1 MSQGFHTH
9 NNLTQL
15 YADIQRE
22 QEQLRRV
29 SLAYEKP
36 HRRPVPTRIAVLVY
50 AIGLACA
57 LALILGAPYWW
68 WLR

>member
-1 MSQGFHTH
+1 MSQGLRTTTD
-9 NNLTQL
+9 LTRL
-15 YADIQRE
+15 LDDIERE

-57 LALILGAPYWW
+57 IVLAIVP
-68 WLR
+68 